1 MPANRTVASHPRS
14 SSSGEPPGGAEPR
27 VSRRLAARPA
37 GRTCRSG
44 ILQAVTAVTLTL
56 VFVWAA
62 TQLAA
67 AMLGQKAALG
77 TPWISLGS
85 VAVYAPWKLFAW
97 WMAFDARAPQV
108 FRRAGLLA
116 IAAMN

>member
-62 TQLAA
+62 ATQLAA
-67 AMLGQKAALG
+67 AMFGQQAALG
-77 TPWISLGS
+77 MPRISLGS

-97 WMAFDARAPQV
+97 WMAFDAQAPQV
-108 FRRAGLLA
+108 FGRAGRHP
-116 IAAMN
+116 